1 MGIGLSTCVKIK
13 TLSPLA
19 FLRKKSLAKYE
30 KLFSARKVKVQNQKL
45 TYPFS
50 VMRFLNNQYFC
61 DPLSELL
68 DFYSSFYDI
77 KVVLGDFNLDI
88 SHPVIWIYHIPLFGY
103 ITSRYVV
110 VYNNKTFINL
120 VNLTF
125 LFSGGKGIDLN
136 CIFYLNCN
144 CN

>member
-1 MGIGLSTCVKIK
+1 MGIGLSKYVKIK

-30 KLFSARKVKVQNQKL
+30 KLFLAGKVKVQNQKL

-68 DFYSSFYDI
+68 DFYSSVYDI
-77 KVVLGDFNLDI
+77 KIVLGDFNLDI
-88 SHPVIWIYHIPLFGY
+88 SHLVMLSFI
-103 ITSRYVV
+103 
-110 VYNNKTFINL
+110 NNKNFINL
-120 VNLTF
+120 VNLIF

>member
-1 MGIGLSTCVKIK
+1 MGIGLSKCVKIK
-13 TLSPLA
+13 TLSPLT

-30 KLFSARKVKVQNQKL
+30 KLILAGKVKGQNQKL

-68 DFYSSFYDI
+68 DFYSIVYDI

-88 SHPVIWIYHIPLFGY
+88 SHLVMLSFI
-103 ITSRYVV
+103 
-110 VYNNKTFINL
+110 NNKTFINL